1 MLHGKTLYHI
11 QNQKQHRREAFIY
24 CLLCNCI
31 YNCSKN
37 MTMLKNKRI
46 TFSLI
51 FVCLVM
57 VSPMA
62 KAQLGGLGGLLGG
75 GGGGGGGLGGLLG
88 GGGLGG
94 LLGGGGLGGLLGNGG
109 LGGLLGGGGGG
120 GVLGGIL
127 GLINIQGVLRC
138 SANGNVSAPAFVN
151 AGVQLQCGGQNNV
164 VSTSTTNAAGLFSM
178 LVNPIQLVLST
189 LLSDCQV
196 AVTTPLST
204 CNAALP
210 TGQLLSSSLALVGET
225 VSGLLRVANLRPTGF
240 TLA

>member
-1 MLHGKTLYHI
+1 MYKSNVYKRGEIYKTRSINKAAWEDTLSHPKPKAT
-11 QNQKQHRREAFIY
+11 QKKSIY
-24 CLLCNCI
+24 LLSSYSVI
-31 YNCSKN
+31 SYTIVPKN

-75 GGGGGGGLGGLLG
+75 G
-88 GGGLGG
+88 
-94 LLGGGGLGGLLGNGG
+94 GGGGLGGLLGNGG

-138 SANGNVSAPAFVN
+138 SANGNVSAPAFVSKLSKLILLPMN
-151 AGVQLQCGGQNNV
+151 QSFEINNQANNICIG
-164 VSTSTTNAAGLFSM
+164 SLNQHKLAR
-178 LVNPIQLVLST
+178 LVL
-189 LLSDCQV
+189 LKRYVIRKRYVID
-196 AVTTPLST
+196 
-204 CNAALP
+204 
-210 TGQLLSSSLALVGET
+210 
-225 VSGLLRVANLRPTGF
+225 F
-240 TLA
+240 M

>member
-1 MLHGKTLYHI
+1 
-11 QNQKQHRREAFIY
+11 
-24 CLLCNCI
+24 
-31 YNCSKN
+31 

-62 KAQLGGLGGLLGG
+62 KAQLLGGLGAFSVVGASWWWRWWWCPWR
-75 GGGGGGGLGGLLG
+75 
-88 GGGLGG
+88 
-94 LLGGGGLGGLLGNGG
+94 
-109 LGGLLGGGGGG
+109 
-120 GVLGGIL
+120 IL

-164 VSTSTTNAAGLFSM
+164 VSTATTNGAGLFSM
-178 LVNPIQLVLST
+178 LVNPIQLVLSQ

-196 AVTTPLST
+196 AVTTPLAT

-210 TGQLLSSSLALVGET
+210 TGQLLSSPLALVGET

-240 TLA
+240 TLAN

>member
-1 MLHGKTLYHI
+1 
-11 QNQKQHRREAFIY
+11 
-24 CLLCNCI
+24 
-31 YNCSKN
+31 
-37 MTMLKNKRI
+37 MTMLKNKRM

-62 KAQLGGLGGLLGG
+62 KAQRGRVNFLFEGLPIVGDLVSPGVGG
-75 GGGGGGGLGGLLG
+75 GVVRGVI
-88 GGGLGG
+88 
-94 LLGGGGLGGLLGNGG
+94 
-109 LGGLLGGGGGG
+109 GGG
-120 GVLGGIL
+120 GVPGGIL

-151 AGVQLQCGGQNNV
+151 ADVQLQCGGQNNV
-164 VSTSTTNAAGLFSM
+164 VSTSTTNSAGIFSI

-189 LLSDCQV
+189 LQSDCQV

-210 TGQLLSSSLALVGET
+210 TDQLLSSSLARVGET
-225 VSGLLRVANLRPTGF
+225 VSGPLRVVNLRPTGF

>member
-1 MLHGKTLYHI
+1 
-11 QNQKQHRREAFIY
+11 
-24 CLLCNCI
+24 
-31 YNCSKN
+31 
-37 MTMLKNKRI
+37 MTMVKNKRI
-46 TFSLI
+46 IFSLI

-62 KAQLGGLGGLLGG
+62 KAQLGGLLGG
-75 GGGGGGGLGGLLG
+75 GGGGGGGGVAGLLT
-88 GGGLGG
+88 
-94 LLGGGGLGGLLGNGG
+94 GLGGLLGNGG
-109 LGGLLGGGGGG
+109 LGGG

-164 VSTSTTNAAGLFSM
+164 VSTSTTNSAGLFSM
-178 LVNPIQLVLST
+178 QLNPIQLVLST

-210 TGQLLSSSLALVGET
+210 TGQLLSSPLALVGET

>member
-1 MLHGKTLYHI
+1 MYKSNVYKRGEIYKTRSINKAAWEDTLSHPKPKAT
-11 QNQKQHRREAFIY
+11 QKKSIY
-24 CLLCNCI
+24 LLSSYSVI
-31 YNCSKN
+31 SYTIVPKN

-75 GGGGGGGLGGLLG
+75 G
-88 GGGLGG
+88 
-94 LLGGGGLGGLLGNGG
+94 GGGGLGGLLGNGG

-138 SANGNVSAPAFVN
+138 SANGNVSAPAFVSKLSKLILLPMN
-151 AGVQLQCGGQNNV
+151 QSFEINNQANKICIG
-164 VSTSTTNAAGLFSM
+164 SLNQHKLAR
-178 LVNPIQLVLST
+178 LVL
-189 LLSDCQV
+189 LKRYVIRKRYVID
-196 AVTTPLST
+196 
-204 CNAALP
+204 
-210 TGQLLSSSLALVGET
+210 
-225 VSGLLRVANLRPTGF
+225 F
-240 TLA
+240 M

>member
-1 MLHGKTLYHI
+1 ML
-11 QNQKQHRREAFIY
+11 E
-24 CLLCNCI
+24 
-31 YNCSKN
+31 
-37 MTMLKNKRI
+37 NKRI

-57 VSPMA
+57 VSPMV
-62 KAQLGGLGGLLGG
+62 KAQLGGLGGLLGGGG

-94 LLGGGGLGGLLGNGG
+94 LLGNGGLVGGLLGNGG
-109 LGGLLGGGGGG
+109 LGGILGGG

-138 SANGNVSAPAFVN
+138 SANGNVSAPAFVSKLSKLLMLPMN
-151 AGVQLQCGGQNNV
+151 QSFEINNGQANNICTG
-164 VSTSTTNAAGLFSM
+164 S
-178 LVNPIQLVLST
+178 
-189 LLSDCQV
+189 V

-204 CNAALP
+204 CNAAIP

>member
-1 MLHGKTLYHI
+1 MYKSNVYKRGEIYKTRSINKAAWEDTLSHPKPKAT
-11 QNQKQHRREAFIY
+11 QKKSIY
-24 CLLCNCI
+24 LLSSYSVI
-31 YNCSKN
+31 SYTIVPKN

-57 VSPMA
+57 VSPVA

-75 GGGGGGGLGGLLG
+75 GGG

-138 SANGNVSAPAFVN
+138 SANGNVSAPAFVSKLSKLILLPMN
-151 AGVQLQCGGQNNV
+151 QSFEINNQANNICIG
-164 VSTSTTNAAGLFSM
+164 SLNQHKLAR
-178 LVNPIQLVLST
+178 LVL
-189 LLSDCQV
+189 LKRYVIRKRYVID
-196 AVTTPLST
+196 
-204 CNAALP
+204 
-210 TGQLLSSSLALVGET
+210 
-225 VSGLLRVANLRPTGF
+225 F
-240 TLA
+240 M

>member
-11 QNQKQHRREAFIY
+11 QNQKQHRRKAFIY

-31 YNCSKN
+31 YICSKN

-75 GGGGGGGLGGLLG
+75 GGGGGGGIGGLLG

-138 SANGNVSAPAFVN
+138 SANGNVSAPAFVSKLSKLILLPVN
-151 AGVQLQCGGQNNV
+151 QSFEINNQANNICIA
-164 VSTSTTNAAGLFSM
+164 SLNQHKLAR
-178 LVNPIQLVLST
+178 LVL
-189 LLSDCQV
+189 LKRYVID
-196 AVTTPLST
+196 
-204 CNAALP
+204 
-210 TGQLLSSSLALVGET
+210 
-225 VSGLLRVANLRPTGF
+225 F
-240 TLA
+240 M

>member
-1 MLHGKTLYHI
+1 MYKSNVYKRGEIYKTRSINKAAWEDTLSHPKPKAT
-11 QNQKQHRREAFIY
+11 QKKSIY
-24 CLLCNCI
+24 LLSSYSVI
-31 YNCSKN
+31 SYTIVPKN

-75 GGGGGGGLGGLLG
+75 
-88 GGGLGG
+88 
-94 LLGGGGLGGLLGNGG
+94 GGGGLGGLLGNGG

-138 SANGNVSAPAFVN
+138 SANGNVSAPAFVSKLSKLILLPMN
-151 AGVQLQCGGQNNV
+151 QSFEINNQANNICIG
-164 VSTSTTNAAGLFSM
+164 SLNQHKLAR
-178 LVNPIQLVLST
+178 LVL
-189 LLSDCQV
+189 LKRYVIRKRYVID
-196 AVTTPLST
+196 
-204 CNAALP
+204 
-210 TGQLLSSSLALVGET
+210 
-225 VSGLLRVANLRPTGF
+225 F
-240 TLA
+240 M

>member
-1 MLHGKTLYHI
+1 
-11 QNQKQHRREAFIY
+11 
-24 CLLCNCI
+24 
-31 YNCSKN
+31 

-62 KAQLGGLGGLLGG
+62 KAQLGGLGGLLG
-75 GGGGGGGLGGLLG
+75 
-88 GGGLGG
+88 
-94 LLGGGGLGGLLGNGG
+94 
-109 LGGLLGGGGGG
+109 
-120 GVLGGIL
+120 GGIL

-164 VSTSTTNAAGLFSM
+164 VSTSTTNSAGLFSM
-178 LVNPIQLVLST
+178 LVNPIQLST

>member
-11 QNQKQHRREAFIY
+11 QNQKQHRRKAFIY

-62 KAQLGGLGGLLGG
+62 KAQ
-75 GGGGGGGLGGLLG
+75 
-88 GGGLGG
+88 LGG

-210 TGQLLSSSLALVGET
+210 TGQLLSSSLAMVGET

>member
-1 MLHGKTLYHI
+1 TLSHPKPKAT
-11 QNQKQHRREAFIY
+11 QKKSIY
-24 CLLCNCI
+24 LLSSYSVI
-31 YNCSKN
+31 SYTIVPKN

-75 GGGGGGGLGGLLG
+75 GG

-210 TGQLLSSSLALVGET
+210 TGQLLSSSLAMVGET

>member
-1 MLHGKTLYHI
+1 MYKSNVYKRGEICKTRSINKAAWEDTLSHPKPKAT
-11 QNQKQHRREAFIY
+11 QKKSIY
-24 CLLCNCI
+24 LLSSYSVI
-31 YNCSKN
+31 SYTIVPKN

-75 GGGGGGGLGGLLG
+75 G
-88 GGGLGG
+88 
-94 LLGGGGLGGLLGNGG
+94 GGGGLGGLLGNGG

-138 SANGNVSAPAFVN
+138 SANGNVSAPAFVSKLSKLILLPMN
-151 AGVQLQCGGQNNV
+151 QSFEINNQANKICIG
-164 VSTSTTNAAGLFSM
+164 SLNQHKLAR
-178 LVNPIQLVLST
+178 LVL
-189 LLSDCQV
+189 LKRYVIRKRYVID
-196 AVTTPLST
+196 
-204 CNAALP
+204 
-210 TGQLLSSSLALVGET
+210 
-225 VSGLLRVANLRPTGF
+225 F
-240 TLA
+240 M